1 MAMYNARMLRR
12 VRKGLIGLIVMVL
25 LPACLQV
32 ACSGNREVEKD
43 LKIVDARTGWYDAG
57 IVEGKNKI
65 VPSLAFKLQNVSST
79 AISRVQVNAI
89 FHRINETEA
98 WGEHFAPAI
107 GSEGLAVNATTNE
120 IVLRG
125 NLGYTSPDQSRAQML
140 ADRRFVDVKVEVFGK
155 TGSRTWAKMG
165 EFPIERKLLTAAPK

>member
-1 MAMYNARMLRR
+1 MAMYNARMARR
-12 VRKGLIGLIVMVL
+12 VRTGLVGLIVLVL

-32 ACSGNREVEKD
+32 ACTGNREVEKD
-43 LKIVDARTGWYDAG
+43 LKVTDARTGWYDAG
-57 IVEGKNKI
+57 IVGGKNKI
-65 VPSLAFKLQNVSST
+65 VPSIAFTLQNVSAT
-79 AISRVQVNAI
+79 EISRVQVNAI
-89 FHRINETEA
+89 FHRVNETGP

-107 GSEGLAVNATTNE
+107 GSEGLAANATTNE

-125 NLGYTSPDQSRAQML
+125 NLGYTSPDQSRAQLL

>member
-12 VRKGLIGLIVMVL
+12 VRKGLLGLVVLVL

-32 ACSGNREVEKD
+32 ACTGSREVEKD
-43 LKIVDARTGWYDAG
+43 MKIVDVRSGWYDAG
-57 IVEGKNKI
+57 IVDGKNKI
-65 VPSLAFKLQNVSST
+65 VPSIAFKLQNVSAT

-89 FHRINETEA
+89 FHRVNEPGP
-98 WGEHFAPAI
+98 WGEHFAPAV
-107 GSEGLAVNATTNE
+107 GSDGLAPNATTNE

-125 NLGYTSPDQSRAQML
+125 TLGYTSPDQGRAQIL
-140 ADRRFVDVKVEVFGK
+140 ADRRFVDGKVEVFGK